1 MAIQKNFVVKNGLEV
16 SEALI
21 YADKVADQ
29 VGIGT
34 TSIDGNCKVEVRGN
48 LKVRNL
54 YLAETLGIGS
64 IPNLQGTTV
73 DYGYGRILSGVVTS
87 IVGTSLTY
95 SSGVINKFYSVSGF
109 ITSLAGSGVTY
120 TNGYITSLHSTNLD
134 ISGISTF
141 DANVRFEDTRQLTFG
156 QSDDLKIYHDG
167 SNSIIRESGAGNLVI
182 GSNGPEIVITKD
194 YGVEDMARFNTDG
207 SVELYYNNV
216 QKFQTTKDGILIDPG
231 VGLGRTAGEA
241 EATQDLAVFQ
251 TSNSNLSQIKIKE
264 VRDISG
270 TDNTSAYTR
279 IQKITG
285 STNQGYIQFNGNGNV
300 NGIEF
305 GTVGDE
311 KFAEFKQN
319 GLVSLYYDNV
329 KKFETISDGVKIFD
343 DTVNPGI
350 LDFSPNGVITSR
362 SGIVTYYGD
371 GNNLDLYYNDATG
384 IGIGTTGGL
393 VGYAVTFLD
402 LKGDGISTAYYG
414 GPQGITTIFFED
426 KKSGTI
432 AIGTLPPP
440 NPKNGQT
447 WYSTEYART
456 FVYIK
461 EDALGFGGAANVWV
475 DAAPFNVGIISAL
488 SRVSFDPGNPDNP
501 AIFFNGDGKTGIFS
515 PNQGNFNVVSI
526 GTTILNINQKG
537 ANVYGGPTRD
547 GYLNVNDTGINVVG
561 VASVNNKRLI
571 DEQTAI
577 AYSIALS

>member
-48 LKVRNL
+48 IKVRNL

-73 DYGYGRILSGVVTS
+73 DYGYGRILSGIVTS

-95 SSGVINKFYSVSGF
+95 SSGVINKFYSVSGVV
-109 ITSLAGSGVTY
+109 TSLAGSGVTY
-120 TNGYITSLHSTNLD
+120 TNAYLTNIENTHLKV
-134 ISGISTF
+134 SGISTF
-141 DANVRFEDTRQLTFG
+141 DADVRFEDTRKLKFG
-156 QSDDLKIYHDG
+156 NSDDFEIYHDG
-167 SNSIIRESGAGNLVI
+167 SNSYIRDVGDGNVYI
-182 GSNGPEIVITKD
+182 DSV
-194 YGVEDMARFNTDG
+194 DG
-207 SVELYYNNV
+207 SINLRVNGTENAIVCNENTSVGLYYNNV
-216 QKFQTTKDGILIDPG
+216 QKLATTTEGIQVDPG
-231 VGLGRTAGEA
+231 VSVGETAGQA
-241 EATQDLAVFQ
+241 YSSQDIAVFQ
-251 TSNSNLSQIKIKE
+251 TTNPNLSQLRIVE
-264 VRDISG
+264 SRDVTG
-270 TDNTSAYTR
+270 NTWESANTR
-279 IQKITG
+279 IQKTIG
-285 STNQGYIQFNGNGNV
+285 STDMGYIQFNGQGNSR
-300 NGIEF
+300 GMEF
-305 GTVGDE
+305 GTQNDE
-311 KFAEFKQN
+311 KFAQFIRDGSVE
-319 GLVSLYYDNV
+319 LYYDNV
-329 KKFETISDGVKIFD
+329 KKFETISDGIKIYD
-343 DTVNPGI
+343 DTVNAGI
-350 LDFSPNGVITSR
+350 LDFSPNGIVTSR

-426 KKSGTI
+426 KKAGTV

-488 SRVSFDPGNPDNP
+488 SRVSFDPGTPSQP
-501 AIFFNGDGKTGIFS
+501 AIYFSGDTSTGVYS
-515 PNQGNFNVVSI
+515 PSPGNFNVVSLAS
-526 GTTILNINQKG
+526 TIINVTPKG
-537 ANVYGGPTRD
+537 ANVYGGDGRD
-547 GYLNVNDTGINVVG
+547 GYLTVNESGINVVG
-561 VASVNNKRLI
+561 VASVNNKKII
-571 DEQTAI
+571 DQVTAY
-577 AYSIALS
+577 AYSVALS